1 MSIAFN
7 DTLRLTDQLSFLAM
21 QVGLVEKTRTAYRD
35 QFNIGQRTLLDL
47 LNTQNEYFDA
57 RRAQVNAD
65 LDLSLAH
72 LRSYAGMGQL
82 LEVLGLKRLDVEDA
96 PEASDAAVPDPA
108 QLCPPF
114 IPVDTTLD
122 RENLARK
129 AKAMA
134 DNAPNLVGVRP

>member
-1 MSIAFN
+1 M
-7 DTLRLTDQLSFLAM
+7 
-21 QVGLVEKTRTAYRD
+21 EKTRAAYRD

-65 LDLSLAH
+65 VDLSLAH

-82 LEVLGLKRLDVEDA
+82 LEVLGLKRLDADDA
-96 PEASDAAVPDPA
+96 PERGDLAAPDPA

-114 IPVDTTLD
+114 SPVDTTLD

-134 DNAPNLVGVRP
+134 EHAPNLVGAKP